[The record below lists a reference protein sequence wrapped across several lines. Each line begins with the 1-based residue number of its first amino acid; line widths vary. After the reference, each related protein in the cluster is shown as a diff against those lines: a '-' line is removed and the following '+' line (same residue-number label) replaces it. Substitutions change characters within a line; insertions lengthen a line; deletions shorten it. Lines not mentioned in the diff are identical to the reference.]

1 MWQAGFFFFRLVLT
15 DFIVAFLVML
25 VVKPLLYAMPA
36 CKALSF
42 LPFRK
47 KFVFDL
53 PQEIMKLIY
62 RQSLLWVGSMFM
74 PLMFALGFVSQLCLY
89 FVYYSSCVA
98 AD

>member
-1 MWQAGFFFFRLVLT
+1 
-15 DFIVAFLVML
+15 
-25 VVKPLLYAMPA
+25 
-36 CKALSF
+36 
-42 LPFRK
+42 
-47 KFVFDL
+47 
-53 PQEIMKLIY
+53 MKLIY